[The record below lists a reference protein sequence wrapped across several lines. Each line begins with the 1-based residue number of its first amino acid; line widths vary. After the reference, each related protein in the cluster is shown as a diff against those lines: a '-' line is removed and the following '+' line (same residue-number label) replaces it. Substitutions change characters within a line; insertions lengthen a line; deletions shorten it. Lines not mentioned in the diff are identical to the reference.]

1 MVWTSTKYRWFTLAF
16 SSYTIHTWLYV
27 YFCIYIRNANN
38 MQTHKQQY
46 NMQANRCCIFY
57 IVFVMMEVYMYII
70 CKSNSCETQQVFIH
84 VYIAKI
90 PYIYYS
96 HIYTCKIWKKIGV
109 LYCRGIS
116 ESNIYAWLTMHCIT
130 MVHSISNNKQHK
142 ILAIGFPCINNDI

>member
-1 MVWTSTKYRWFTLAF
+1 MYTS
-16 SSYTIHTWLYV
+16 V
-27 YFCIYIRNANN
+27 YIRNANN

-90 PYIYYS
+90 PYIYYI
-96 HIYTCKIWKKIGV
+96 HTYIHAKYKIWGF
-109 LYCRGIS
+109 
-116 ESNIYAWLTMHCIT
+116 
-130 MVHSISNNKQHK
+130 
-142 ILAIGFPCINNDI
+142 ILQGH

>member
-1 MVWTSTKYRWFTLAF
+1 MLYL
-16 SSYTIHTWLYV
+16 YT
-27 YFCIYIRNANN
+27 
-38 MQTHKQQY
+38 
-46 NMQANRCCIFY
+46 
-57 IVFVMMEVYMYII
+57 VFVMMEVNMYW

-96 HIYTCKIWKKIGV
+96 HIYTCKIWKKLLKNGV

-130 MVHSISNNKQHK
+130 MVHSVSYNKQHFIRFWLLDSHASIMIYNFKLCQYFDSIFK
-142 ILAIGFPCINNDI
+142 IMNIHTYTVLFHSKSFSHWSL